1 ASLEYQLSLS
11 AHPVLNCT
19 TVHNKRSITC
29 SGGVEEFRQSTA
41 EGRPA
46 IVDDGAAACAR
57 LLEERCRSQ
66 IGKTVIDNHSC
77 TSHRTADETRESAFV
92 RIGNKA
98 SAGRVLTNLIGS
110 LFAGGT
116 KFLYFAGFV

>member
-1 ASLEYQLSLS
+1 MEYQLSLS

-77 TSHRTADETRESAFV
+77 TSRRTADETRESAFV
-92 RIGNKA
+92 RNGNQA
-98 SAGRVLTNLIGS
+98 SRGRVLTKLDGC
-110 LFAGGT
+110 LLAGGH
-116 KFLYFAGFV
+116 KILYRCGIVR